1 MNSGDAN
8 LNNQLT
14 KLDHEIVGSA
24 SNVFL
29 LLVCRLSFAG
39 VRPAYVHHFGLGDRW
54 ELPICRYSIMGWPI
68 GVMRTTA
75 TGWTG

>member
-1 MNSGDAN
+1 

-14 KLDHEIVGSA
+14 KLDHEIIGSA

-39 VRPAYVHHFGLGDRW
+39 VRPAYVHHFGLGDWW
-54 ELPICRYSIMGWPI
+54 EHPVCWYSITGWPI
-68 GVMRTTA
+68 RVMGTTTA
-75 TGWTG
+75 GWIG